1 MLTLDPI
8 VLDQSAVQ
16 PRFSFDYP
24 HSPALLDQLYQI
36 DCEAYGAHAVDRS
49 ILESWVKVCPESITL
64 IMDGDSIAGAFGLLA
79 ISEEQIR
86 QFIAGNL
93 RESEFKCLPDSIENH
108 RFWYW
113 SGIVLAK
120 KYRLSRSS
128 PLRKLLSWG
137 IDCWLTS
144 DRLAKD
150 AYLYSSPCTQ
160 EGQNL
165 LDRFEFEKIKS
176 AEEMADDIPLY
187 VREIKN
193 PQQTREELRGLLNA
207 KS

>member
-1 MLTLDPI
+1 MLTINPI
-8 VLDQSAVQ
+8 APYPSTT
-16 PRFSFDYP
+16 FKFDYP
-24 HSPALLDQLYQI
+24 NTPDLLDRLYAL
-36 DCEAYGAHAVDRS
+36 DCEAYGPHAVDRS
-49 ILESWVKVCPESITL
+49 ILERWVNTCPESITL
-64 IMDGDSIAGAFGLLA
+64 ILADGEIAGAFGLLA

-93 RESEFKCLPDSIENH
+93 KEAEFNCLPGTIENH

-113 SGIVLAK
+113 SGIVLAN

-144 DRLAKD
+144 DRLAQN
-150 AYLYSSPCTQ
+150 AYVFSSPCSQ

-165 LDRFEFEKIKS
+165 LNRFKFNQIKS
-176 AEEMADDIPLY
+176 AEEMADGIPLY
-187 VREIKN
+187 VRQIVD
-193 PQQTREELRGLLNA
+193 PQQMRSELRRLVSWLQL
-207 KS
+207 